1 MDDFEIFEGDNRLSV
16 EAVRRIL
23 PQDGMQA
30 FVSLVLDLSVS
41 TRNQLDEMI
50 AGATSFV
57 RLLKEERGLSVQIG
71 IEVFAGDRLLT
82 RWQAP
87 NLKADILIDRLAA
100 IGDFAPD
107 FENSTNLNG
116 AIIQGL
122 DRLAADTD
130 SFRRRNRGGA
140 FTTEYLVV
148 FTDGAD
154 TAGFERTDAV
164 LERIAVSSAE
174 VTVVGLDSPDFD
186 ADALQALATDGL
198 LIAPDAASLRREFEA
213 IAARISGQMQR
224 AYLLAYCTPKQ
235 AGEHTVTVRVAE
247 AENRGTAQFRFTAGD
262 IAAPGCGEALFDGQC
277 ANKQCGGLGCGFC
290 DDRIAGCQANDQ
302 CQSYCDTNP
311 PTLAVPVAERCD
323 HPNPNGYVQFCEQD
337 ISTRCDGLCT
347 DLANDPAHCG
357 GCESIADPM

>member
-1 MDDFEIFEGDNRLSV
+1 M
-16 EAVRRIL
+16 
-23 PQDGMQA
+23 
-30 FVSLVLDLSVS
+30 
-41 TRNQLDEMI
+41 
-50 AGATSFV
+50 
-57 RLLKEERGLSVQIG
+57 KEERGLSVQIG

-198 LIAPDAASLRREFEA
+198 LIAPMLQVYVENLKPSPHAFLAKCNALTCWPIARPSKPASIPSPFA
-213 IAARISGQMQR
+213 
-224 AYLLAYCTPKQ
+224 
-235 AGEHTVTVRVAE
+235 
-247 AENRGTAQFRFTAGD
+247 
-262 IAAPGCGEALFDGQC
+262 
-277 ANKQCGGLGCGFC
+277 
-290 DDRIAGCQANDQ
+290 
-302 CQSYCDTNP
+302 
-311 PTLAVPVAERCD
+311 
-323 HPNPNGYVQFCEQD
+323 
-337 ISTRCDGLCT
+337 
-347 DLANDPAHCG
+347 
-357 GCESIADPM
+357 